1 MSHVIQLN
9 TPAPDFTLNDYAGD
23 PVRLSS
29 FEKKKNVIL
38 VFNRGFF

>member
-9 TPAPDFTLNDYAGD
+9 TPAPDFTLNDYTGD

-29 FEKKKNVIL
+29 YEENKNVIL